1 VAAYGVQDVFV
12 ELDTDRN
19 GFVSRLEMG
28 GVKAFLTP
36 QDL

>member
-1 VAAYGVQDVFV
+1 VFT